1 VIRFCSI
8 LLMLFLFT
16 ASGCR
21 TTGGHAHNLTGK
33 DTGSTLYLKQGDSI
47 RVELQSNPSTGYI
60 WNVDGKPDSDVIRLV
75 LRQFVAQDKE
85 KNITGAPRQEEFIY
99 KAVGVGETGIRLSL
113 KRPWERTQPRETF
126 QVRIVIK
133 PEVSFLDR
141 FDRRNAPLRR
151 VDSKGRV
158 APPLN
163 ESNRR

>member
-1 VIRFCSI
+1 MIRVCSI
-8 LLMLFLFT
+8 LLMLLLFT
-16 ASGCR
+16 VSGCR
-21 TTGGHAHNLTGK
+21 TTGGYTHNLTVK

-47 RVELQSNPSTGYI
+47 RIELKSNPSTGYI
-60 WNVDGKPDSDVIRLV
+60 WNVDGKPDSDVIRLM
-75 LRQFVAQDKE
+75 LRQFVVQNKE
-85 KNITGAPRQEEFIY
+85 KNIAGAPRREEFIY
-99 KAVGVGETGIRLSL
+99 KAVGAGETGIRLSL

-141 FDRRNAPLRR
+141 LDRKNTPLRR

-163 ESNRR
+163 ESYR